1 MSAPYGEGRPGTVFI
16 YSGQNGSPIPVL
28 SQTIVG
34 SALNLEGELLEG
46 LTSFGAFIEG
56 NTDIDG
62 NCHNGKCLS
71 CTVTVMPWKHILI
84 LSVDLVIGAFQSRKI
99 FVLRYVRL
107 SVRPSVFVGAW
118 SGVCGLVVHVVV
130 VCYRIP
136 STILCTKKLSFEV
149 IGATVKNSLG
159 LFL

>member
-34 SALNLEGELLEG
+34 SDLNLKESLLGG

-62 NCHNGKCLS
+62 NCHNGGCLA
-71 CTVTVMPWKHILI
+71 CMVTVMPWKHSLI

-99 FVLRYVRL
+99 FVLRYVRPSL
-107 SVRPSVFVGAW
+107 SPCSLVHGQ
-118 SGVCGLVVHVVV
+118 VCVVWWFMWW
-130 VCYRIP
+130 VC
-136 STILCTKKLSFEV
+136 
-149 IGATVKNSLG
+149 ATVFPLQYCAPKSCHLRSLE
-159 LFL
+159 LQ

>member
-1 MSAPYGEGRPGTVFI
+1 MSAPYGEGQPGTVFI

-34 SALNLEGELLEG
+34 SALNLEESLLNG

-62 NCHNGKCLS
+62 NCHNGGHLA
-71 CTVTVMPWKHILI
+71 CTVTVMQWKHILI
-84 LSVDLVIGAFQSRKI
+84 LSVDLVIGAFQSRKM
-99 FVLRYVRL
+99 FVLRYVCVRWCMVRCVW
-107 SVRPSVFVGAW
+107 SVGSCRGWFP
-118 SGVCGLVVHVVV
+118 C
-130 VCYRIP
+130 
-136 STILCTKKLSFEV
+136 TILCTKTLSFEV
-149 IGATVKNSLG
+149 IRTTVKNILG

>member
-1 MSAPYGEGRPGTVFI
+1 MSAPYGKGQPGTVFI

-34 SALNLEGELLEG
+34 SALNLEESLLNG

-62 NCHNGKCLS
+62 NCHNGGHLA
-71 CTVTVMPWKHILI
+71 CTVTVMQWKHILI
-84 LSVDLVIGAFQSRKI
+84 LSVDLVIGAFQSRKM
-99 FVLRYVRL
+99 FVLRYVCVRWRMVRCVW
-107 SVRPSVFVGAW
+107 SVGSCRGWYP
-118 SGVCGLVVHVVV
+118 C
-130 VCYRIP
+130 
-136 STILCTKKLSFEV
+136 TILCTKTLSFEV
-149 IGATVKNSLG
+149 IRTTVKNILG